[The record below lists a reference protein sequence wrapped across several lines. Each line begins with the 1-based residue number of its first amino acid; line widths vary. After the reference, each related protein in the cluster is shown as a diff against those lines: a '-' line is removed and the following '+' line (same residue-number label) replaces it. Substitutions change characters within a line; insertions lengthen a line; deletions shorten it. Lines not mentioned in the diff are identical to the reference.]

1 MKDLESAIID
11 VDNKK
16 DSISEKVLSESLTIL
31 VNEFT
36 KAKDFNKRQIKA
48 MSMLRTNSIFK
59 ELIDDW
65 IENMKHKSG
74 AYRKDCKKLIK
85 NGFEGLSNIIKTEK
99 EGFLMAKLR
108 NRFD

>member
-1 MKDLESAIID
+1 MKDLESSIINID
-11 VDNKK
+11 DKK

-31 VNEFT
+31 VREFT
-36 KAKDFNKRQIKA
+36 LAKDFSKKKIKA

-65 IENMKHKSG
+65 IENMKHDNGK
-74 AYRKDCKKLIK
+74 YRKDCKKLIK

-99 EGFLMAKLR
+99 EGFLMSKLR